1 MTMKR
6 EKILLKCKVNVSSG
20 CILCSLLPHYI
31 SSLSS
36 TQPSLLKLSGGK
48 LLISHSRVPLLSS
61 LNINTMVISNI
72 NFHSIPNS
80 IETDAS
86 LFQIPIEYIA
96 NTILGIKTA
105 AAVESWLLQQV
116 LV

>member
-1 MTMKR
+1 MKR
-6 EKILLKCKVNVSSG
+6 EKILLKCKVNVSCG

-31 SSLSS
+31 STLSS

-105 AAVESWLLQQV
+105 AAAESWLLQQV
-116 LV
+116 SV